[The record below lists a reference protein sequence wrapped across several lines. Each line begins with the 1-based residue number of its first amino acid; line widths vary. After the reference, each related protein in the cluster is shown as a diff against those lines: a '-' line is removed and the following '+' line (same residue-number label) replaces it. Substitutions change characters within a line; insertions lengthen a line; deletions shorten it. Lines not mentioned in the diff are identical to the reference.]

1 MKLQRRLQL
10 IGCNIEARWMAVAL
24 KVAFATSD
32 MQRVD
37 QHFGAARLFAIYAL
51 DQQHISLVEANE
63 FSQLEMDGNE
73 DKLADRVNVLQGCIA
88 IYCQALG
95 ASAISQLQAKGIR
108 PVKVPSDTL
117 IGDMLV
123 SLQNELKQGT
133 NNWLAR
139 AIARGMPANSA
150 RFDQMDAEGWQE

>member
-10 IGCNIEARWMAVAL
+10 IGCNIEARWMAAAL

-32 MQRVD
+32 LQRVD
-37 QHFGAARLFAIYAL
+37 QHFGAARSFAIYAL
-51 DQQHISLVEANE
+51 DQQHVSLVEASE

-73 DKLADRVNVLQGCIA
+73 NKLADKIKVLQGCTA
-88 IYCQALG
+88 IYCQAIG
-95 ASAISQLQAKGIR
+95 ASAISQLQTEGIQ
-108 PVKVPSDTL
+108 PVKVPYGTM
-117 IGDMLV
+117 IGDMLA

-133 NNWLAR
+133 NGWLAR
-139 AIARGMPANSA
+139 AVARGMPADSA